1 MTASSC
7 CARSVCRPMARTWL
21 LKCGCRPGLEEVLH
35 HLEVHIVLLL
45 KLAVG
50 LLRQNEQ
57 VLVVQ
62 FVILPLQLQGYRI
75 LILAVR

>member
-1 MTASSC
+1 M
-7 CARSVCRPMARTWL
+7 
-21 LKCGCRPGLEEVLH
+21 
-35 HLEVHIVLLL
+35 LLL

-50 LLRQNEQ
+50 LLRRNEQ

-62 FVILPLQLQGYRI
+62 FVILPLQLQGHRI